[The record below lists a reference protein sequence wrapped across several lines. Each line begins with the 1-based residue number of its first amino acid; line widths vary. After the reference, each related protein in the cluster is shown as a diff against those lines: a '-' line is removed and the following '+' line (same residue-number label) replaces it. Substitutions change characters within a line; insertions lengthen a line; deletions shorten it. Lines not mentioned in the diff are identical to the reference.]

1 MCAAAFTMLFAISPV
16 PVATSSTVFAF
27 TTGRISPYIFSYAAR
42 SFRMKR
48 SYRPAFL
55 SQKPLRSCMAIAPKE
70 LDSFNYSTR
79 IMQ

>member
-27 TTGRISPYIFSYAAR
+27 TTGLISSYIFSYAAR

-55 SQKPLRSCMAIAPKE
+55 SQKPLRSCMAIAPKKLE
-70 LDSFNYSTR
+70 PSNHNTR